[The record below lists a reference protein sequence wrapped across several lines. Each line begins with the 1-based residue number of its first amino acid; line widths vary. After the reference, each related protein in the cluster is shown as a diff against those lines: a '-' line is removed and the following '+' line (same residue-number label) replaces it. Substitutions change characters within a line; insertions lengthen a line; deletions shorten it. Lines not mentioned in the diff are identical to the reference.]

1 MSATHEGPIRHDAP
15 WPRRSTT
22 GWLGLWLVLALVAAL
37 TMPAAARGTPL
48 RAGTLSAWGQNNHGL
63 LGDGTTTN
71 STSPVAVTGLTDVV
85 AVAGGD
91 YHSLAVRRDGSVWA
105 WGRNRAG
112 QLGEGTATNS
122 MLPVAVT
129 GLSDAVE
136 VAAGGDHSLA
146 VRRGGTVAAWGSND
160 HGQLGDGTTTNSAL
174 PVAVTGLS
182 DVVAVAAGYSHS
194 PVTVPGLSD
203 VVAVAPAATTV
214 WRCAVTAAS
223 PPGGST
229 TAGGWVMAPTP
240 AAPAR

>member
-22 GWLGLWLVLALVAAL
+22 GWLSLWLVLALVAAL

-122 MLPVAVT
+122 MLPIAVT

-136 VAAGGDHSLA
+136 VAAGGTTA
-146 VRRGGTVAAWGSND
+146 WQCAA
-160 HGQLGDGTTTNSAL
+160 
-174 PVAVTGLS
+174 
-182 DVVAVAAGYSHS
+182 AA
-194 PVTVPGLSD
+194 P
-203 VVAVAPAATTV
+203 
-214 WRCAVTAAS
+214 S
-223 PPGGST
+223 PPGAATITDNWG
-229 TAGGWVMAPTP
+229 TAPLPT
-240 AAPAR
+240 RRSRSR